1 MVSLL
6 GSEIGRGHP
15 FYMDGLRA
23 ALRRAGRAELVAR
36 DTDVFRV
43 SRGTSRLAWRAARA
57 AYAWAGR
64 GGLASAAYAAARRGA
79 DHDRDGW
86 MTRRL
91 GRDLRAWAGDR
102 GIVVADHPA
111 VVGALGDRAE
121 TWYLHGE
128 MAAPREAV
136 VRRAARILVPLPET
150 ADAFVAAGAPRKR
163 LIVTGLC
170 VEEELRKD
178 AETRARERVARLR
191 GDAPLAVAFFSSG
204 AEPPRHVAA
213 LAAAVASLA
222 EARRHRA
229 LVFAAEGGSLARAV
243 ASSPSSLSAAPAA
256 SAGVDVVPFRTRAEL
271 DRRTARRFPRF
282 DAVVSPP
289 HERSNWAAGLGVP
302 FFLVGPDI
310 GPFAP
315 RNREL
320 LLARGVARELSPED
334 ARGFS
339 RVLDALREAGELAG
353 MAERGGGVPLH
364 GFDEAAAALIAAAE
378 GRSDDG
384 PSA

>member
-1 MVSLL
+1 MISLL

-15 FYMDGLRA
+15 FYTDGLRA
-23 ALRRAGRAELVAR
+23 ALHRAGRADLVAR

-57 AYAWAGR
+57 AYTWAGR
-64 GGLASAAYAAARRGA
+64 GGIVSVAYHAARRGA

-91 GRDLRAWAGDR
+91 GRDLRAWAGSR

-111 VVGALGDRAE
+111 VVGALGDRAD

-128 MAAPREAV
+128 MVAPREAV

-150 ADAFVAAGAPRKR
+150 ADAFAAAGVERER
-163 LIVTGLC
+163 LIVTGVC
-170 VEEELRKD
+170 VEEPLREGAD
-178 AETRARERVARLR
+178 AGTRARRERIR
-191 GDAPLAVAFFSSG
+191 GDAPLTVAFFSSG

-213 LAAAVASLA
+213 LAAAAVALGNG
-222 EARRHRA
+222 RHRA
-229 LVFAAEGGSLARAV
+229 LVFAAEGGSLQRAVVSARAAEVV
-243 ASSPSSLSAAPAA
+243 A
-256 SAGVDVVPFRTRAEL
+256 FRTREDL
-271 DRRTARRFPRF
+271 DRCTARHFAGV

-289 HERSNWAAGLGVP
+289 HERSNWAVGLGVP

-320 LLARGVARELSPED
+320 LLARGVARELAPED
-334 ARGFS
+334 ARDLSGL
-339 RVLDALREAGELAG
+339 LDSMRASGELLG
-353 MAERGGGVPLH
+353 MAERGGGVSLR
-364 GFDEAAAALIAAAE
+364 GFDTAAAALIAAAE
-378 GRSDDG
+378 RERRGHG
-384 PSA
+384 PAEG

>member
-23 ALRRAGRAELVAR
+23 ALRRAGRADLIAR

-57 AYAWAGR
+57 AYTWAGR
-64 GGLASAAYAAARRGA
+64 GGLASAAYRAARRGA

-91 GRDLRAWAGDR
+91 GRDLRAWAGER

-111 VVGALGDRAE
+111 VVGALGDRAD

-136 VRRAARILVPLPET
+136 VRRAARILVPLAET
-150 ADAFVAAGAPRKR
+150 ASAFAAAGAPRKR
-163 LIVTGLC
+163 LVVTGLC
-170 VEEELRKD
+170 VEEEIRRD
-178 AETRARERVARLR
+178 AEACARVRTARLR
-191 GDAPLAVAFFSSG
+191 GDAPLTVAFFSSG

-213 LAAAVASLA
+213 IAAAVASL
-222 EARRHRA
+222 EGARGHRA
-229 LVFAAEGGSLARAV
+229 VVFAAEGGALARAV
-243 ASSPSSLSAAPAA
+243 ASSSSSAAP
-256 SAGVDVVPFRTRAEL
+256 SVGVEIVPFRTRAEL
-271 DRRTARRFPRF
+271 DRRTARHFPRF

-289 HERSNWAAGLGVP
+289 HERSNWAVGLGVP

-320 LLARGVARELSPED
+320 LLARGVARELSPAD
-334 ARGFS
+334 ARGFA
-339 RVLDALREAGELAG
+339 RALDALREAGELAG

-364 GFDEAAAALIAAAE
+364 GFDGAAAALIAAAE

-384 PSA
+384 ASA